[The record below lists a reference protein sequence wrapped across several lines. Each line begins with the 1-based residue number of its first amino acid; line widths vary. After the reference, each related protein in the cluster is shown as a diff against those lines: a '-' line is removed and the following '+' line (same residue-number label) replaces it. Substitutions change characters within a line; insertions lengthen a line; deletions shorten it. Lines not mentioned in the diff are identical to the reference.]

1 VFLFHPITVHL
12 MLENRWNIGAR
23 VGCKRIIIESVHIVE
38 NSMRSILTDVY
49 SFAFLYR
56 YVYIFDYN
64 YYLFHKKCPTHVQ
77 PCPKRFQISDNSFI
91 PGIYLYARMI
101 DMLGHIRVKN
111 GVYIALDRVFS
122 LIAHPRVMCKFL
134 NMFCSIYI

>member
-1 VFLFHPITVHL
+1 MFTVLLFSIDMFTFLIT
-12 MLENRWNIGAR
+12 
-23 VGCKRIIIESVHIVE
+23 IITCFIRNVQHMS
-38 NSMRSILTDVY
+38 N
-49 SFAFLYR
+49 
-56 YVYIFDYN
+56 
-64 YYLFHKKCPTHVQ
+64 HVQ